1 MVGPIGVKKPGA
13 LPPDLQEF
21 LQDTGGHGFIIVSFG
36 SYVEKIIPKEKIDM
50 MAAAFAKLK
59 QKVLWR
65 QKGRVSYTYRGLLCA
80 TLYQTNYCWCSDVI
94 WTTLIFSRSV
104 CNFKGILTSNGR
116 TCQHWNLFFVFVL
129 FFFFF
134 IKIVKQRRPPPLPL
148 WYYSCWL
155 GAEYLKSRCW
165 CNRFWIPG
173 TAITLSP
180 LLLR

>member
-1 MVGPIGVKKPGA
+1 MVGPIGVKKPGV

-36 SYVEKIIPKEKIDM
+36 SYVEKIIPKERIDM

-65 QKGRVSYTYRGLLCA
+65 QKGSISYIYRGLLCA

-94 WTTLIFSRSV
+94 F
-104 CNFKGILTSNGR
+104 NFKRKNMSTLK
-116 TCQHWNLFFVFVL
+116 FVFCYKNRQTAL
-129 FFFFF
+129 S
-134 IKIVKQRRPPPLPL
+134 PPLPL
-148 WYYSCWL
+148 WYYSYWL

-165 CNRFWIPG
+165 CNRFWIPS
-173 TAITLSP
+173 TAITVSP